1 MEKTEQVR
9 NANEFVEQFFTKD
22 EPKRYVTHFT
32 MDGSGNILHT
42 ETQSMS
48 DYLYDIKF
56 PKQRNGDFLTRSRKC
71 LDCGQIVKPFEYFT
85 CLCRTRYHSLCECG
99 CEEYLSTNTID
110 AHEKKVGLKK
120 SKKKKIEN
128 GE

>member
-1 MEKTEQVR
+1 MEKTEKVR
-9 NANEFVEQFFTKD
+9 NSNEFVEQFFKKD
-22 EPKRYVTHFT
+22 EPRRVTHFT
-32 MDGSGNILHT
+32 MDGYGNILHS

-99 CEEYLSTNTID
+99 CEEYLSINTID
-110 AHEKKVGLKK
+110 AHEKRVGLKK
-120 SKKKKIEN
+120 SKKKKTE
-128 GE
+128 E